1 MAALGDLRLEERGDF
16 SRDTGQA
23 LGGAG
28 IKANPASIPKALPKL
43 GSHEFSQ

>member
-28 IKANPASIPKALPKL
+28 SARL
-43 GSHEFSQ
+43 GFKDQHEQE